1 MRVFYQLEDL
11 PPFKRAVLTIGS
23 FDGVHSGHQQL
34 LARINRLA
42 HQSGGE
48 SIVIT
53 FHPHPR
59 QVIYPKDDSL
69 QLLSTIEE
77 KVALFE
83 RYGVDNV
90 IVVPFTVAFS
100 QLSADEYIQR
110 FLVDKFHPATIV
122 IGYDHKFGLN
132 RQGDIEYLKWH
143 SKDAGFKVV
152 EIEQQ
157 EVDDIAVS
165 STKIRN
171 ALLSGKVQEACRW
184 LNHEYSLT
192 GKVVHGQKLGTKLG
206 FPTANI
212 QPTNK
217 HKLVPAD
224 GIYAVKVHHQDEAYG
239 GMLYIGSRPSI
250 AGIDERVI
258 EVNIFDFDQNV
269 YGQELTITLV
279 EFIRGDQHFSDLEG
293 LKAQLAE
300 DRTTSLEL
308 LEQGSGK
315 AHFVTGNPE
324 VAVVILNYNGAKY
337 LQEFLPSVLES
348 LAQTEYRLI
357 VADNASTDDS
367 LDILHHEFPQ
377 VEVLRLEKNHGFA
390 GGYNAALAQVEADY
404 FVLLNSDVKV
414 TKDWLQPCI
423 AQMEADP
430 ELAACQPKI
439 KSFARPK
446 YFEYAG
452 AAGGWIDVLGY
463 PFCRG
468 RIFATVEKD
477 KQQYEQEQEIF
488 WASGAAMFVRADLF
502 RSFGG
507 FDADYF
513 AHAEEIDLCW
523 RFKRAGFSIK
533 AIPSSV
539 VYHLG
544 GGTLAYQSVR
554 KTYLNFHN
562 TLVTSFKNES
572 RKKLLWWLPLR
583 LFMDALAGGLFLL
596 QGKWQHIG
604 AIVRAHWHFFPRIG
618 YWMERRKSY
627 NALINSLAIGP
638 ENKEGI
644 YRGSIVWAYYGRRT
658 RSFRK
663 LPKQR
668 LNG

>member
-11 PPFKRAVLTIGS
+11 PQFKRAVLTIGS

-42 HQSGGE
+42 RQSGGE

-69 QLLSTIEE
+69 KLLSTIEE

-83 RYGVDNV
+83 RYEVDNV
-90 IVVPFTVAFS
+90 VVVPFTVAFS

-132 RQGDIEYLKWH
+132 RQGDIDYLKWH
-143 SKDAGFKVV
+143 SKGAGFNVV
-152 EIEQQ
+152 EIEQK

-171 ALLSGKVQEACRW
+171 ALLSGKVKEAGRW
-184 LNHEYSLT
+184 LNHQYTLT
-192 GKVVHGQKLGTKLG
+192 GKVVHGQQLGTKLG

-212 QPTNK
+212 KPSNK
-217 HKLVPAD
+217 YKLIPAD
-224 GIYAVKVHHQDEAYG
+224 GIYAVRVVHQEDEYN
-239 GMLYIGSRPSI
+239 GMLYIGRRPSI
-250 AGIDERVI
+250 EGVDERVI
-258 EVNIFDFDQNV
+258 EVNIFDFDQKI
-269 YGQELTITLV
+269 YGQELTLSLV
-279 EFIRGDQHFSDLEG
+279 EYTRGDQHFSDLEG
-293 LKAQLAE
+293 LKKQLAE
-300 DRTTSLEL
+300 DKEASLQILSKEEPNSL
-308 LEQGSGK
+308 G
-315 AHFVTGNPE
+315 ATFNPQ
-324 VAVVILNYNGAKY
+324 VAIVILNYNGAEY
-337 LQEFLPSVLES
+337 LKQFLPSVIDSLEN
-348 LAQTEYRLI
+348 TDYRLI
-357 VADNASTDDS
+357 VADNASTDNS
-367 LDILHHEFPQ
+367 LEVLSTEFP
-377 VEVLRLEKNHGFA
+377 EVDCLRLDKNHGFA
-390 GGYNAALAQVEADY
+390 GGYNEALAQVEADY

-414 TKDWLQPCI
+414 TKDWLHPCI
-423 AQMEADP
+423 EQLEADP
-430 ELAACQPKI
+430 GLAACQPKI
-439 KSFARPK
+439 KAYSDPE

-452 AAGGWIDVLGY
+452 GAGGWIDTLGY

-468 RIFATVEKD
+468 RIFATLEQD
-477 KQQYEQEQEIF
+477 EEQYEEKEEIF

-502 RSFGG
+502 KSFGG

-523 RFKRAGFSIK
+523 RFKRAGYRVM
-533 AIPSSV
+533 AIPSSI

-572 RKKLLWWLPLR
+572 KGKLLWWLPLR
-583 LFMDALAGGLFLL
+583 LLMDGLAGCLFLL

-604 AIVRAHWHFFPRIG
+604 AIVKAHWHFFPRLG
-618 YWMERRKSY
+618 YWLKRRRSY
-627 NALINSLAIGP
+627 NQRITTLAIGP
-638 ENKEGI
+638 ENRKGI
-644 YRGSIVWAYYGRRT
+644 YRGSIVWAYYGRRI
-658 RSFRK
+658 RSFGA